1 MEAPVSSVAYGVV
14 AVSEKGCEMKKAVH
28 KDRQP
33 ISFNGKKWLYKTT
46 LRNVEVMAIA
56 DGWAMVRLSKCAPYL
71 CEEKD
76 LESK

>member
-1 MEAPVSSVAYGVV
+1 MEAQVSSIAYGVV
-14 AVSEKGCEMKKAVH
+14 AIADKGGEMKKAVH
-28 KDRQP
+28 KHLQP